1 MGTSTLAQ
9 LEAKYTFVAIKY
21 QLNYNLNAYK
31 FRNEQI
37 INLHHMQFQLIC
49 HTLRSM
55 GPEACN
61 TGVKDLAPLN
71 HNLLY

>member
-1 MGTSTLAQ
+1 MH
-9 LEAKYTFVAIKY
+9 
-21 QLNYNLNAYK
+21 
-31 FRNEQI
+31 
-37 INLHHMQFQLIC
+37 INSEISHMQFQLIIC

-55 GPEACN
+55 GPEVCN